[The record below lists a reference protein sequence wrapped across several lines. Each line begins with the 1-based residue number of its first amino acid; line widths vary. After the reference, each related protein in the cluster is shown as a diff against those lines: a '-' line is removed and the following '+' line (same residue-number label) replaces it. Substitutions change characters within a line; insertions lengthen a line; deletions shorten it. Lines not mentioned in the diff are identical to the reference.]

1 MRIVFK
7 TSYDADINYFR
18 HGAQAAWY
26 LLLAVLAVLLPLFF
40 DTFWLGEMTN
50 LLIWAIAGMGL
61 MILVGQTGQAS
72 LGHAA
77 FLAVGCYANVLL
89 QERLG
94 LPFILSFPLAGVI
107 AGLAGVLIAI
117 PTTKLHGIYL
127 AIGTLAISIL
137 TDDLIVIAEPLT
149 NGVVGLFAPTIS
161 ILGLEI
167 DRYGNPERFYWL
179 VLIVTILVVLAY
191 RNLLRSPLGR
201 SFAAVR
207 DSEVSAQAMGVNI
220 ARTKA
225 VSFGISTA
233 ITGLAGALMGHFAG
247 IFNNETFNIIIS
259 IQLLMMIVIGGLG
272 SIHGAFFGAIVVAL
286 MPQAIAMGRDFLTGL
301 TGSGSIAIPG
311 LESAIFGAILIG
323 FILFEPMGIY
333 GRWVKIRTY
342 FELFPFY
349 RRDMFRRQKSY
360 LKTERMR

>member
-1 MRIVFK
+1 MRTVFK
-7 TSYDADINYFR
+7 TSYDADINLFR
-18 HGAQAAWY
+18 HGPQMAWY
-26 LLLAVLAVLLPLFF
+26 LALVALALVLPFLL
-40 DTFWLGEMTN
+40 DMFWLGEITN
-50 LLIWAIAGMGL
+50 VLIWSIAGMGL

-89 QERLG
+89 QDPVG
-94 LPFILSFPLAGVI
+94 LPFILSFPLAGLI
-107 AGLAGVLIAI
+107 AGIAGAVVAL
-117 PTTKLHGIYL
+117 PMSRLHGIYL
-127 AIGTLAISIL
+127 GIGTLALAIL
-137 TDDLIVIAEPLT
+137 TEDLIVIAEPLT
-149 NGVVGLFAPTIS
+149 NGVVGLYAPTIS
-161 ILGLEI
+161 IFGIEI
-167 DRYGNPERFYWL
+167 DRYVTPDRFYWL
-179 VLIVTILVVLAY
+179 VLVVTLLVVLGY
-191 RNLLRSPLGR
+191 RNLLRTPLGR
-201 SFAAVR
+201 SFSAVR
-207 DSEVSAQAMGVNI
+207 DSEISARAMGVNV

-233 ITGLAGALMGHFAG
+233 ITGLGGALMGHFAG
-247 IFNNETFNIIIS
+247 IFNNETFNLIIS
-259 IQLLMMIVIGGLG
+259 IQLLLMIVIGGLG

-286 MPQAIAMGRDFLTGL
+286 LPQTIAISRDVVGNLFGG
-301 TGSGSIAIPG
+301 GSVAIPG
-311 LESAIFGAILIG
+311 LESAIFGVILIL